1 MSVELGP
8 FVVGRP
14 RVGLALGSGASRG
27 WAHIG
32 VLDALGEAGLPVDVV
47 TGTSAGAVV
56 GAYYAAGALEV
67 LREWADSYT
76 SSLRTISFLD
86 ISLGKGGLIEGKR
99 FVKMMEEHLPVRTF
113 AELNIPFGAV
123 ATDLTN
129 MREVHLTE
137 GALLPAVRSSVSIP
151 GFLSPLKHK
160 DILLVDGGLL
170 NPVPVNLA
178 RSLGA
183 DVVIAVDLNTGEV
196 PPPREGLTDVLNRTV
211 ETMMNRVRL
220 MNRHYN
226 PADLYIEPK
235 VTDFALLDFHRSD
248 EAIRAGYEL
257 TRSMLPEITRLF
269 RKGISYRRRR
279 VLVRVPDFARAFR
292 PVRLPK
298 ESAGTEAEGQ
308 AAERAGQPAV
318 DSGAAGQGAVSP
330 GSGAQGNGGQGGN
343 S

>member
-1 MSVELGP
+1 MPLELGP

-32 VLDALGEAGLPVDVV
+32 VLDALQEAEIPIDVV

-67 LREWADSYT
+67 LREWADNYT
-76 SSLRTISFLD
+76 SALRTISFLD
-86 ISLGKGGLIEGKR
+86 VSLGKGGLIGGRR
-99 FVKMMEEHLPVRTF
+99 FVEMMEEHLPVRTF
-113 AELNIPFGAV
+113 AELRVPFGAV
-123 ATDLTN
+123 ATDIVN
-129 MREVHLTE
+129 MREVHLTD

-151 GFLSPLKHK
+151 GFLAPYRHQ

-183 DVVIAVDLNTGEV
+183 DIVIAVDLNSS
-196 PPPREGLTDVLNRTV
+196 PPPPKVEGLTDVLNRTV

-220 MNRHYN
+220 MNRQFD

-235 VTDFALLDFHRSD
+235 VIDFSLLDFHRSD
-248 EAIRAGYEL
+248 EAIRAGYDL
-257 TRSMLPEITRLF
+257 TTNMLPQIERLIRRGLYF
-269 RKGISYRRRR
+269 RRKKLRFQ
-279 VLVRVPDFARAFR
+279 LPDVARAFR
-292 PVRLPK
+292 GMRLNG
-298 ESAGTEAEGQ
+298 E
-308 AAERAGQPAV
+308 ERARVEAGSEGEPE
-318 DSGAAGQGAVSP
+318 AARARQDGES
-330 GSGAQGNGGQGGN
+330 
-343 S
+343 